1 MSEREDLVHWAQA
14 HAASHD
20 GGSHVQGICRPVPGS
35 TRPDGLRLLAGLPAS
50 CSPDKARHGFPTDLD
65 DLDPLE
71 TVEKLAALVPPPRF
85 NLVRY
90 HGVLAPAAHS
100 RSQIV
105 PANAMAEADSPPRE
119 FSCEAARR
127 SDQLVRE

>member
-14 HAASHD
+14 HPASHD

-35 TRPDGLRLLAGLPAS
+35 TRPGLRLLAGLPAS

-85 NLVRY
+85 NLVTLPRRARARSP
-90 HGVLAPAAHS
+90 LA
-100 RSQIV
+100 V
-105 PANAMAEADSPPRE
+105 ANRA
-119 FSCEAARR
+119 CEP
-127 SDQLVRE
+127 SG